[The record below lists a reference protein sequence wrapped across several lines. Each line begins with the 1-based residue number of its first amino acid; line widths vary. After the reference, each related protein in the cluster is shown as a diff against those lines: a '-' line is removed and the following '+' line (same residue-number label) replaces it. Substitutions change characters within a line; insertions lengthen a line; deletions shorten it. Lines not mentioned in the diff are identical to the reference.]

1 MVTVKNT
8 NFYTGHA
15 LKSFFQ
21 YTDIDNDDE
30 FVLIDNDGCDVSEF
44 KNYKKIKLIK
54 NIKPL
59 NFAENVN
66 QIIDLAIK
74 SKKDL
79 IFLTNDII
87 FTKGWVK
94 PLLMNSESISI
105 PSNNQLFSYESNCK
119 NLKLKSTMNFEDFNS
134 RYDLL
139 NQIVE
144 NHKKKFKPNQKFE
157 TLLMPFFCF
166 KIPYKIMYSVGH
178 LDISYGTGGGEDV
191 DYRIRCI
198 AKGFDVHFLLDS
210 YLLHFHGK
218 STWEMETKEET
229 EKRNSIYIKTF
240 LKKWGNDMT
249 QIFILRKD
257 FLNILEKRN
266 LNDLFKQGK
275 FTQIIKAINNFT

>member
-87 FTKGWVK
+87 FTKDWVK

-119 NLKLKSTMNFEDFNS
+119 SLKLKSTMNFEDFNS
-134 RYDLL
+134 GCY
-139 NQIVE
+139 
-144 NHKKKFKPNQKFE
+144 
-157 TLLMPFFCF
+157 
-166 KIPYKIMYSVGH
+166 
-178 LDISYGTGGGEDV
+178 IS
-191 DYRIRCI
+191 
-198 AKGFDVHFLLDS
+198 
-210 YLLHFHGK
+210 
-218 STWEMETKEET
+218 
-229 EKRNSIYIKTF
+229 
-240 LKKWGNDMT
+240 
-249 QIFILRKD
+249 IFI
-257 FLNILEKRN
+257 
-266 LNDLFKQGK
+266 
-275 FTQIIKAINNFT
+275 